1 MPRVVGPHRRGGR
14 ELSLQAD
21 APTLRVSALLLVR
34 DRRVLMVRAR
44 GRDVLYLPGGKAE
57 PHESD
62 VQAALREADEEIA
75 VRLTAADVDFFGTVT
90 EPAHGQAPGTMVA
103 MALFL
108 VRPGGTADA
117 ASPVASAEV
126 DEVEWVTSEDA
137 GRCPPAGVETL
148 RRLVAAGLVD

>member
-1 MPRVVGPHRRGGR
+1 MSR
-14 ELSLQAD
+14 
-21 APTLRVSALLLVR
+21 PTAATPLRVSALLLVR

-57 PHESD
+57 THETD
-62 VQAALREADEEIA
+62 VEAALREALEETGL
-75 VRLTAADVDFFGTVT
+75 RLTEQDVEPFGTVL

-108 VRPGGTADA
+108 VRPGGTLDSAT
-117 ASPVASAEV
+117 PVASAEV
-126 DEVEWVTSEDA
+126 DEVEWVTSADA

-148 RRLVAAGLVD
+148 RRLVAADLVD

>member
-1 MPRVVGPHRRGGR
+1 
-14 ELSLQAD
+14 
-21 APTLRVSALLLVR
+21 VSAVLLVR

-44 GRDVLYLPGGKAE
+44 ARDVLYLPGGKAE

-62 VQAALREADEEIA
+62 VQAALREAHEETGL
-75 VRLTAADVDFFGTVT
+75 RLEPSDVEPFGTVT

-108 VRPGGTADA
+108 VRPGGATDS

-126 DEVEWVTSEDA
+126 DEVEWVTSADA
-137 GRCPPAGVETL
+137 DRCPPAGVETL

>member
-1 MPRVVGPHRRGGR
+1 M
-14 ELSLQAD
+14 
-21 APTLRVSALLLVR
+21 SAVLLVR

-44 GRDVLYLPGGKAE
+44 ARDVLYLPGGKAE

-62 VQAALREADEEIA
+62 VQAALREAHEETGL
-75 VRLTAADVDFFGTVT
+75 RLEPSDVEPFGTVT

-108 VRPGGTADA
+108 VRPGGATDA

-126 DEVEWVTSEDA
+126 DEVEWVTSADA
-137 GRCPPAGVETL
+137 DRCPPAGVETL

>member
-1 MPRVVGPHRRGGR
+1 M
-14 ELSLQAD
+14 
-21 APTLRVSALLLVR
+21 SAVLLVR

-44 GRDVLYLPGGKAE
+44 ARDVLYLPGGKAE

-62 VQAALREADEEIA
+62 VQAALREAHEETGL
-75 VRLTAADVDFFGTVT
+75 RLEPSDVEPFGTVT

-108 VRPGGTADA
+108 VRPGGATDS

-126 DEVEWVTSEDA
+126 DEVEWVTSADA
-137 GRCPPAGVETL
+137 DRCPPAGVETL